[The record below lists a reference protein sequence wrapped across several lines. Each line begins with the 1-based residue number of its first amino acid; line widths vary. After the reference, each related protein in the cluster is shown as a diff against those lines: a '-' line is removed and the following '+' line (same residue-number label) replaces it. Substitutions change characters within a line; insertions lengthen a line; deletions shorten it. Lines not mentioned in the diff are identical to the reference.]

1 MRVSP
6 ARAFSQYLTARLG
19 RWVEAGNS
27 LRSGRSASSR
37 SRLRDLIL
45 EPSTGETSV
54 FSDFLGEMV
63 GSICVPV
70 CAVAF
75 SCLQQAAEART

>member
-1 MRVSP
+1 M
-6 ARAFSQYLTARLG
+6 
-19 RWVEAGNS
+19 
-27 LRSGRSASSR
+27 
-37 SRLRDLIL
+37 
-45 EPSTGETSV
+45 GETSV

-75 SCLQQAAEART
+75 SCLQQAAEARTGRISKISER